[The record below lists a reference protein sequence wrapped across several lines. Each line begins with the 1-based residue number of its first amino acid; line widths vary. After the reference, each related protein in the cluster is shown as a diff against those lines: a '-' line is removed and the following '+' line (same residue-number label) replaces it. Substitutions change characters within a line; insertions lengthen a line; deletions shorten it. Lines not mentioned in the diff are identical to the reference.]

1 MKRIAIVLM
10 TGVAAVLGLRAQ
22 VTVEA
27 CVTKAEANYPLISK
41 YRLLEL
47 TSDIEL
53 SDINKSWLPR
63 LGVYAQATVQNV
75 VPSFPNTLSNVL
87 EQMGSDVRGLGKL
100 QYKAGLDLSQT
111 VWDGGT
117 SARRREVVRA
127 QEAVQHDALDVEL
140 YAVRRRVENIFFAT
154 LLTQEQIAQS
164 RVTLDILEANLERMR
179 ALLRGGMAMQ
189 ADVDMVEAQ
198 ALTLS
203 QTISQ
208 AESALT
214 GYRRVLELY
223 TGEPLGDAQLMI
235 PSPELPPDV
244 TPDRPELRLFA
255 SQLRADRAAER
266 LANTSLMPRFGLFAQ
281 AYYGYP
287 GFNYFESMMNRD
299 LSFNLLA
306 GIKVSWNIDA
316 LYTRRNTA
324 RRTAVN
330 AGRIDADREQFMFN
344 TRLQTASQ
352 SEAIEGLRAVMA
364 DDDRIIALRTNV
376 RKAAE
381 SQLAN
386 GIIDATAFLTKISD
400 ENLAR
405 LAARLHT
412 IQLIQEIYNLKY
424 TLNR

>member
-1 MKRIAIVLM
+1 MRRIVIGLM
-10 TGVAAVLGLRAQ
+10 AGVAAMAGLRAQ
-22 VTVEA
+22 VTVES
-27 CVTKAEANYPLISK
+27 CVAKAEANYPLVSK

-75 VPSFPNTLSNVL
+75 VPSFPATLSDVL
-87 EQMGSDVRGLGKL
+87 EQMGSDVQGLGKL
-100 QYKAGLDLSQT
+100 QYKAGIDLSQT
-111 VWDGGT
+111 LWDGGT

-127 QEAVQHDALDVEL
+127 QEAVQRDALDVEL

-235 PSPELPPDV
+235 PSAELPQDS

-255 SQLRADRAAER
+255 SQLTADRAAER
-266 LANTSLMPRFGLFAQ
+266 LTNTSLMPRIGLFAQ

-299 LSFNLLA
+299 LSFNILA

-330 AGRIDADREQFMFN
+330 ADRIAADREQFIFN

-352 SEAIEGLRAVMA
+352 TEAIEGLRAVMA

-400 ENLAR
+400 ENIAR

>member
-1 MKRIAIVLM
+1 MKRITIVLM
-10 TGVAAVLGLRAQ
+10 TVITAILGLQAQ
-22 VTVEA
+22 VTIEL
-27 CVTKAEANYPLISK
+27 CVAKAEANYPLISK

-63 LGVYAQATVQNV
+63 LGLYAQSTVQNV
-75 VPSFPNTLSNVL
+75 VPSFPSTLSNVL
-87 EQMGSDVRGLGKL
+87 EQMGSDVRSLGKL
-100 QYKAGLDLSQT
+100 QYKAGIDLSQT
-111 VWDGGT
+111 IWDGGT

-127 QEAVQHDALDVEL
+127 QEAVQRDALDVEL
-140 YAVRRRVENIFFAT
+140 YAVRRRVENIFFAI

-203 QTISQ
+203 QNISQ

-214 GYRRVLELY
+214 GYRRVLEIY
-223 TGEPLGDAQLMI
+223 TGETLGDAQLMI
-235 PSPELPPDV
+235 PSPELPADG

-255 SQLRADRAAER
+255 SQLTADRAAER
-266 LANTSLMPRFGLFAQ
+266 LTNTSLMPRFGLFAQ

-287 GFNYFESMMNRD
+287 GLNYFESMMTRD
-299 LSFNLLA
+299 LSFNIIA

-330 AGRIDADREQFMFN
+330 AERIAANREQFIFN

-400 ENLAR
+400 ENIAR
-405 LAARLHT
+405 LTSRLHT